1 MEAGKTE
8 WGISER
14 EGEREKKESSL
25 REREMEH
32 R

>member
-14 EGEREKKESSL
+14 E
-25 REREMEH
+25 RERERKREQLKGN
-32 R
+32 RDGA